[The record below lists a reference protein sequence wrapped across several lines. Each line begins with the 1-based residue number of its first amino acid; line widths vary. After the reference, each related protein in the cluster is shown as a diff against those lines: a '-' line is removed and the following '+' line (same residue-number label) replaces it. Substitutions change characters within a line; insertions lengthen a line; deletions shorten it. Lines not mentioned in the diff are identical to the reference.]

1 MTDQKPLLS
10 CNFCGKRQ
18 DKVKKLIAGPKVH
31 ICDNC
36 IHMCV
41 DMLEKEKINKPKT
54 LSKPEDIP
62 NPRVIKE
69 HLDKYLIGQETAK
82 IVLSVAVHNHY
93 KRLQNPVID
102 DVEIDKSNILL
113 IGPTGVGKTYL
124 VQTIARM
131 LNVPFAIAD
140 ATSLTESGY
149 VGDDVESIIQRL
161 LIAANGDPQ
170 KAEQGII
177 YLDEIDKKAKK
188 GESVTTRDV
197 SGEGVQQGLLKI
209 IEGSE
214 VRIPPV
220 GGKKHPNQEM
230 ITINTKNIL
239 FICGGAFVGLDNIVK
254 KRIHKDHLGIG
265 FGAQISRPNET
276 VDFLLEKTDPDDLVK
291 YGLIPELVGRLPII
305 AALHDLNEEQLV
317 QILSIPKNAV
327 TVQYQKVFGLEKIEL
342 NFTNDSLREIAK
354 EAIKRKT
361 GARGLKSVIDRLLIR
376 TQFELVDLSKKGL
389 KKVEVTDKVVTGTE
403 TPTLIFETQPEPT
416 LEVVG

>member
-1 MTDQKPLLS
+1 MTDQKPLLH

-41 DMLEKEKINKPKT
+41 DMLEKEKISKPKT
-54 LSKPEDIP
+54 LKPEDIP
-62 NPRVIKE
+62 NPRTIKE
-69 HLDKYLIGQETAK
+69 HLDKYIIGQEDAK
-82 IVLSVAVHNHY
+82 IILSVAVHNHY
-93 KRLQNPVID
+93 KRLQNPIID
-102 DVEIDKSNILL
+102 EVEIDKSNILL
-113 IGPTGVGKTYL
+113 LGPTGCGKTYL
-124 VQTIARM
+124 CQTIARM

-197 SGEGVQQGLLKI
+197 SGEGVQQALLKI

-214 VRIPPV
+214 VRVPPA

-230 ITINTKNIL
+230 VSINTKNIL
-239 FICGGAFVGLDNIVK
+239 FICGGAFVGLDSVVK
-254 KRIHKDHLGIG
+254 KRIHKDQSGLG
-265 FGAQISRPNET
+265 FGASIGRSSET
-276 VDFLLEKTDPDDLVK
+276 MDFLLGSTDPEDLVK

-305 AALHDLNEEQLV
+305 AALHDLNEDQLV

-327 TVQYQKVFGLEKIEL
+327 TVQYQKIFGLEKIEL

-361 GARGLKSVIDRLLIR
+361 GARGLRSVIDRLLIR

-389 KKVEVTDKVVTGTE
+389 KKVEVTDKVVAGIE
-403 TPTLIFETQPEPT
+403 TPILTFNEAPAESV
-416 LEVVG
+416 LEIVG